1 MNINTV
7 RTKNDLSKKIAVGLG
22 AVALLAAL
30 ASLPGCS
37 WLTPNDT
44 APATPTPIETPPQTT
59 GDDTIRVTAPR
70 PNEAIDSPFVVE
82 GEARGTWFFEASF
95 PIRLEAADGQ
105 VIGTGLAQALDDW
118 MTEDFVRF
126 RALMEFDASEHAGQT
141 ATLILQRDNPSG
153 LPEHDRSIELPVILP
168 MTVETTTVQAYF
180 GNNTL
185 DPAMTC
191 VKVFPVERRIT
202 KTPAV
207 GRAALLQLLAG
218 PTMDEQSQGYFS
230 SLNHGIGL
238 KSLSIVDG
246 VAHAD
251 FDEQLEFQVGG
262 SCRVGAIRAQITATL
277 KQFPTVD
284 EVIISINGR
293 TEDILQ
299 P

>member
-1 MNINTV
+1 M
-7 RTKNDLSKKIAVGLG
+7 
-22 AVALLAAL
+22 AL

-37 WLTPNDT
+37 WLTPNDS
-44 APATPTPIETPPQTT
+44 APVAPTPIETPPPTT
-59 GDDTIRVTAPR
+59 VDDTIRVTSPR
-70 PNEAIDSPFVVE
+70 PNESIDSPFVVE

-95 PIRLEAADGQ
+95 PIRLETADGQ
-105 VIGTGLAQALDDW
+105 EIGIGLAQALDDW
-118 MTEDFVRF
+118 MTVDFVRF
-126 RALMEFDASEHAGQT
+126 RALVEFDASEHAGQT
-141 ATLILQRDNPSG
+141 ATLVLERDNPTG
-153 LPEHDRSIELPVILP
+153 LPEHDRSIEIPVILP
-168 MTVETTTVQAYF
+168 VSIETTTVQAYF
-180 GNNTL
+180 GNNAL

-191 VKVFPVERRIT
+191 VKVFPVERRVT

-218 PTMDEQSQGYFS
+218 PTMDEQAQGFYS
-230 SLNHGIGL
+230 SLNPGIDL

-246 VAHAD
+246 VARAD

-262 SCRVGAIRAQITATL
+262 SCRIGAVRAQITATL